1 MEEIDNYKEFKKLKI
16 LGEKNYDEVC
26 EEIKAGG
33 LSKDVVLKIG
43 VQYKYLFSQ
52 YHFNSVDIRD
62 CLFPRTVAMS
72 IIHVAIALN
81 DQAMIDHLL
90 ALNCNL
96 QATTGYGYSVLQFAV
111 MCNKLTTVQKLLATG
126 IDTNNLGEDL
136 QLLLVTAV
144 DSNNLEMV
152 ELLISRGAQ
161 VNVGKFCHI
170 NESPFGCAVAES
182 NVKMMELLISH
193 GADVNLMMS
202 GITLARTGT
211 PLMAACFFRDT
222 MDSVELLLNHPYID
236 IQAVDN
242 FAESCVFVAARN
254 DHSDQLQLIL
264 NTNIDI
270 NTKNIGDELPLDI
283 VSNDNNYL
291 IKHHIVKLIVA
302 GFYVCKENRVA
313 VRDKKFDY
321 LRAECSEEIQ
331 LMKNTEELYTNW
343 SCFTI
348 LRRSQHFLAL
358 RFKHVEVSVDQE
370 EGWIEKFPLYG
381 KILAFHFKKALQRK
395 MILKRTDQV
404 LFDILYKILP
414 DTIINNVREI
424 DNYKEFKKLKIFGE
438 KNYDEVC
445 EEIKAGRLSK
455 DVVLEI
461 GVEYNYLFWQNDFNS
476 VKIHDQ
482 PFRGIVAMSIIH
494 IAIGL
499 NDQAMIDHLLALKCD
514 LQATTGYGNSVLEFA
529 VKCNKLKTVQKL
541 LDTGVDINDLGEDHQ
556 SLLTIAV
563 SFNRYEMVEL
573 LLSRGAQVN
582 DYKFGNFNM
591 SPFGCAVEKSNLSIM
606 ELLISHGADV
616 NLMMSGMTSLR
627 KCTPLMVACTLKD
640 SMDLIELLLDH
651 PYIDIQ
657 AFNEINETCVF
668 SAARTDP
675 SGYLQL
681 ILNTNIDIN
690 TKNIY
695 NKLPVNVILGH
706 NFEFDM
712 FGRIFLKYS
721 IKRHIVK
728 LIVAGFYVCEENR
741 EAVEDEKFDNLRA
754 ECSEEIQLMKNT
766 KELSTNWSY
775 FTILRSS
782 QHTLA
787 LRFKHVEV
795 SVDQVKGWIEKFPLY
810 GEILAFHVKK
820 ALQRKMILERTDQVL
835 FGIFNGIL
843 PSNFIL
849 DVCYFLSNY
858 NLSMLLM

>member
-254 DHSDQLQLIL
+254 DQL
-264 NTNIDI
+264 
-270 NTKNIGDELPLDI
+270 KN
-283 VSNDNNYL
+283 
-291 IKHHIVKLIVA
+291 
-302 GFYVCKENRVA
+302 
-313 VRDKKFDY
+313 
-321 LRAECSEEIQ
+321 
-331 LMKNTEELYTNW
+331 
-343 SCFTI
+343 
-348 LRRSQHFLAL
+348 
-358 RFKHVEVSVDQE
+358 
-370 EGWIEKFPLYG
+370 
-381 KILAFHFKKALQRK
+381 
-395 MILKRTDQV
+395 
-404 LFDILYKILP
+404 
-414 DTIINNVREI
+414 
-424 DNYKEFKKLKIFGE
+424 
-438 KNYDEVC
+438 
-445 EEIKAGRLSK
+445 
-455 DVVLEI
+455 
-461 GVEYNYLFWQNDFNS
+461 
-476 VKIHDQ
+476 
-482 PFRGIVAMSIIH
+482 
-494 IAIGL
+494 
-499 NDQAMIDHLLALKCD
+499 
-514 LQATTGYGNSVLEFA
+514 
-529 VKCNKLKTVQKL
+529 
-541 LDTGVDINDLGEDHQ
+541 
-556 SLLTIAV
+556 
-563 SFNRYEMVEL
+563 
-573 LLSRGAQVN
+573 
-582 DYKFGNFNM
+582 
-591 SPFGCAVEKSNLSIM
+591 
-606 ELLISHGADV
+606 
-616 NLMMSGMTSLR
+616 
-627 KCTPLMVACTLKD
+627 
-640 SMDLIELLLDH
+640 
-651 PYIDIQ
+651 
-657 AFNEINETCVF
+657 
-668 SAARTDP
+668 
-675 SGYLQL
+675 LQL

-835 FGIFNGIL
+835 FELHSESYLEDKLIVGEDNIVRYL
-843 PSNFIL
+843 A
-849 DVCYFLSNY
+849 VLS
-858 NLSMLLM
+858 SHS